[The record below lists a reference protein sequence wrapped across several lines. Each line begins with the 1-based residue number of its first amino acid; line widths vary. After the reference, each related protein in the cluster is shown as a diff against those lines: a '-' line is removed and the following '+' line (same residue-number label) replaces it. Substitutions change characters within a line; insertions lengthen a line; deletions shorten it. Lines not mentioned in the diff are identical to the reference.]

1 MLTGK
6 EADEGEVCGVGMCV
20 DMFRDG
26 SELGVGRVRELCYE
40 RLREQAKIKGNE
52 SVNGKGFQRWFFK
65 ICPWT
70 LAFNY
75 GFLNTVFE
83 HFLSKTIFIKSS

>member
-40 RLREQAKIKGNE
+40 RLREQAKIKGKQNAPYQC
-52 SVNGKGFQRWFFK
+52 SDD
-65 ICPWT
+65 I
-70 LAFNY
+70 
-75 GFLNTVFE
+75 FLLET
-83 HFLSKTIFIKSS
+83 